1 MALDDDSAM
10 LSIDFLA
17 GFTIFLLALIVAAA
31 MVPGMLAG
39 LQSATIDDDG
49 VAYRTSVILAEDPGW
64 FEDPNGGIGTSW
76 ESKPDESIQRI
87 GLAVSKETP
96 NILSS
101 AKIERFF
108 NQTHYENDPA
118 FYRKTVFFSDY
129 PYSFNISLNL
139 TEGGTPRTLGEPLPE
154 GDYGYIRRAAM
165 VKEASSACLNFS
177 DSSVLTAYTDG
188 STAPG
193 PTSTFSVRLMD
204 FNELKKDTQAY
215 RIDPFELEEEIKITL
230 DNLNKTGNTTATNT
244 SLQSVKLKHG
254 ASPVP
259 IILPNDHSI
268 LHVDGNKSQTPVNVS
283 NNITFVL
290 EPGFFSG
297 INYREGLTVE
307 FNFKNSQNQNTN
319 ITGTFDYVLTDK
331 GNVTVPVLKP
341 AVLEVAVW

>member
-1 MALDDDSAM
+1 M

-17 GFTIFLLALIVAAA
+17 GFTIFLLALIVAAG

-39 LQSATIDDDG
+39 LQSATIDYDG

-76 ESKPDESIQRI
+76 ESKPDESIQRM

-129 PYSFNISLNL
+129 PYSYNINL
-139 TEGGTPRTLGEPLPE
+139 KTLDGSINHTLGEPLPR

-165 VKEASSACLNFS
+165 VKEPGEAVVNFTSSTGITPSPATNGTFAVAMNFS
-177 DSSVLTAYTDG
+177 
-188 STAPG
+188 
-193 PTSTFSVRLMD
+193 
-204 FNELKKDTQAY
+204 ELLGQPDAY
-215 RIDPFELEEEIKITL
+215 RIDPFEDRVNITL
-230 DNLNKTGNTTATNT
+230 TGLGSTFNGTTSANLTGVWAYRYYDTP
-244 SLQSVKLKHG
+244 SPG
-254 ASPVP
+254 DWSPVP
-259 IILPNDHSI
+259 PKISADHLMIGGSN
-268 LHVDGNKSQTPVNVS
+268 VSSYPAPVNNS
-283 NNITFVL
+283 ENITLSL
-290 EPGFFSG
+290 EPGYFSG
-297 INYREGLTVE
+297 KASETSLMEIRFL
-307 FNFKNSQNQNTN
+307 FNSSETCVN
-319 ITGTFDYVLTDK
+319 GTFQYNSTTAPL
-331 GNVTVPVLKP
+331 PSLKP